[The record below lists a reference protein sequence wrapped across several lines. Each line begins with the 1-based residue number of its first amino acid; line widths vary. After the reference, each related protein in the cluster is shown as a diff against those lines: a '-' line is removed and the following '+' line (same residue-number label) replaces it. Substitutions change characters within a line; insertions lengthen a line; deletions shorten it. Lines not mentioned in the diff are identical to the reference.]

1 MKTVEGICKEILKNL
16 TSAISQHDELPEDY
30 FKILAII
37 GEEYG
42 EVVKAV
48 NEYKW
53 KDAPK
58 EEIIKEL
65 YQLAAMCFGFLEHLE
80 ITEPLRIKNKQY
92 AIESSNEERNRKE

>member
-1 MKTVEGICKEILKNL
+1 MKTMQNICEKALKNL
-16 TSAISQHDELPEDY
+16 TESIQQHDELPEDY

-42 EVVKAV
+42 EVAKAV
-48 NEYKW
+48 NDYKW

-65 YQLAAMCFGFLEHLE
+65 YQLAAMCFGFLERLE
-80 ITEPLRIKNKQY
+80 ITEPLRAKYI
-92 AIESSNEERNRKE
+92 RK

>member
-1 MKTVEGICKEILKNL
+1 MLDICKEALKNL
-16 TSAISQHDELPEDY
+16 TESISQHDELPEDY

-37 GEEYG
+37 GEEHG

-65 YQLAAMCFGFLEHLE
+65 YQLTAMCLGFLERLE
-80 ITEPLRIKNKQY
+80 ITEPLRIINNK
-92 AIESSNEERNRKE
+92 